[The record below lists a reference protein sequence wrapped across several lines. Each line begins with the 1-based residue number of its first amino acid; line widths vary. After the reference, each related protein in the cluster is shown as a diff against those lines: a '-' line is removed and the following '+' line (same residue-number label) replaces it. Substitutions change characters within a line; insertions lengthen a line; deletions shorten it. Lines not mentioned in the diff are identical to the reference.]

1 MKLSRCFLF
10 AQLLATLCHLIK
22 LNYFG
27 AESLTKM
34 TANEKKLKTAFFSN
48 GLLQDENIDHA
59 GKLKSPSSSPHPSQ
73 QDILYQNMIRKWTDA
88 HKVRQIFEG
97 RHTED
102 AVGSNV

>member
-1 MKLSRCFLF
+1 MGALRGGCREWSLVSGVHFAYELLGHKLARICD
-10 AQLLATLCHLIK
+10 
-22 LNYFG
+22 
-27 AESLTKM
+27 SL
-34 TANEKKLKTAFFSN
+34 ERAFFSN

-88 HKVRQIFEG
+88 HKERQIFED